1 MSATA
6 EAVPREGVTSTSPRF
21 SSKEIARF
29 KQRDNYTNFY
39 YIAIIYAVIAVTAI
53 LAVSVFEAYRAG
65 DIGFGWVLLAAAF
78 AALSM
83 GASQHQF
90 GAVIHE
96 ATHYALFENRKLNE
110 LAADWLAGFAIF
122 TSTQAYRLH
131 HFAHHQ
137 FVNDPDRDP
146 IATQATESGHWLD
159 FPVTHLEFLN
169 GFLRLI
175 WPVNSIRYIIS
186 RARHSSMPNEA
197 NPYFDE
203 EARPNAWAVRVAI
216 LFIVGVPLVLVALIA
231 SGAFAAA
238 GLVLGGAW
246 LLATAYYLLIPEQY
260 FQSANIRPVISERW
274 TTIGRVTYAALLY
287 GALTLAEFAT
297 GAPVWGY
304 YALLWILPLLTTFP
318 AFMVLREWIQH
329 GNADRGRYTNTR
341 VFLTDPISRYAIFPL
356 GMDYH
361 LPHHLFAS
369 VPHYRLKDLHE
380 RLLKEPQYKQH
391 CRLVEGWT
399 GDNEGRPGIIEVLG
413 PHYAAKGTE
422 IAIDE
427 DALERADIR
436 DQALIKEQVEASR
449 HGRIW

>member
-1 MSATA
+1 MST
-6 EAVPREGVTSTSPRF
+6 PPRF
-21 SSKEIARF
+21 SRKEIARF
-29 KQRDNYTNFY
+29 KQRDNYKNFY
-39 YIAIIYAVIAVTAI
+39 YIAIIYAVIITTVT
-53 LAVSVFEAYRAG
+53 LAVWVFEAYRAG
-65 DIGFGWVLLAAAF
+65 EIGIGWVIATTVF
-78 AALSM
+78 AVLSM
-83 GASQHQF
+83 GASQHQL

-146 IATQATESGHWLD
+146 IATQAAESRHWLD
-159 FPVTHLEFLN
+159 FPVTHLQLLK

-175 WPVNSIRYIIS
+175 WPVNSLRYIIA

-203 EARPNAWAVRVAI
+203 EARPNAWAVRIAV
-216 LFIVGVPLVLVALIA
+216 LFLVGVPLFLVALIA

-238 GLVLGGAW
+238 GLVLAGAW
-246 LLATAYYLLIPEQY
+246 LLVMAYYLVIPEHY
-260 FQSANIRPVISERW
+260 FTSPNIRPVISDRW
-274 TTIGRVTYAALLY
+274 TTIGRLTYAALLY

-297 GAPVWGY
+297 GAPLWGY
-304 YALLWILPLLTTFP
+304 FALLWIVPLLTSFP

-361 LPHHLFAS
+361 LPHHLYAS
-369 VPHYRLKDLHE
+369 VPHYRLKDLHQ
-380 RLLKEPQYKQH
+380 RLLEEPDYKRQ
-391 CRLVEGWT
+391 CRLVEGWI
-399 GDNEGRPGIIEVLG
+399 GERQGRPGIIEVLG
-413 PHYAAKGTE
+413 PGYAARGPK
-422 IAIDE
+422 
-427 DALERADIR
+427 
-436 DQALIKEQVEASR
+436 
-449 HGRIW
+449 

>member
-6 EAVPREGVTSTSPRF
+6 EAVPREGLTTTSPRF

-65 DIGFGWVLLAAAF
+65 DIGFGWVLAAAAF

-369 VPHYRLKDLHE
+369 VPHYLLKDLHE
-380 RLLKEPQYKQH
+380 RLLKEPQYKQD